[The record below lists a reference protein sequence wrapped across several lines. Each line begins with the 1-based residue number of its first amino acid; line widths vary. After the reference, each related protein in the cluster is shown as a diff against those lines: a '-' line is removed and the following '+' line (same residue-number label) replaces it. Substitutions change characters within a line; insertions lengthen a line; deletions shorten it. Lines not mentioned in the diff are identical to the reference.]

1 MCSVSD
7 DEQFGYVVA
16 IRLVRHGAGASVWDT
31 GKRPPCTRLKD
42 LDSAGMEKL
51 TSFCAMSGFP
61 RRQLKYQDFNN
72 VHTAGLDG
80 EKSKEGKEKKKKKKE
95 RKNFPKKDH
104 YM

>member
-1 MCSVSD
+1 M
-7 DEQFGYVVA
+7 
-16 IRLVRHGAGASVWDT
+16 WDT

-61 RRQLKYQDFNN
+61 RRQVKYQDFNN

-80 EKSKEGKEKKKKKKE
+80 EKSKEGGERKKRKKEGKKKLPQEGPQHVATLPAYMEYIRTCKK
-95 RKNFPKKDH
+95 
-104 YM
+104 